1 LQREL
6 AIADCS
12 GYSLDIG
19 SGNIKTTIPANN
31 FSLKHCVF
39 IADTKKAACA
49 ARF

>member
-12 GYSLDIG
+12 KYSLDIG
-19 SGNIKTTIPANN
+19 AGNKKTTIPTNI

-39 IADTKKAACA
+39 IADKKKAACA